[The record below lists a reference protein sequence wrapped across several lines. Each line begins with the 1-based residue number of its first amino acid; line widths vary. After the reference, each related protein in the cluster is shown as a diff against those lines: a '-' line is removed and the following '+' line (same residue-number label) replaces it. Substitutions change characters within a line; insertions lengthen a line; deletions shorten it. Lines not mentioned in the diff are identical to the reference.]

1 MKRIMGPN
9 VAAAGSPL
17 KKRPGMDD
25 SKFLV
30 SRGDPSIV
38 LIEARI
44 SSERRSTDC
53 MSTR

>member
-1 MKRIMGPN
+1 MGPN

-17 KKRPGMDD
+17 KKKPGTDD

-38 LIEARI
+38 LIEAR
-44 SSERRSTDC
+44 SRRRGGPGIAC
-53 MSTR
+53 STR